1 MADAF
6 TREGL
11 LERVQQL
18 APVMREHADR
28 GERERHLADPVVQ
41 ALQDAGFYYMLVPR
55 ALGGLQ
61 VDPLTL
67 YHVVEA
73 VARVDGSTGWCLF
86 INGCAPISAAFLRA
100 EAAKTIYGPRTHTIM
115 SGAIYPR
122 GRAVP
127 CPGGYRV
134 SGRGA
139 YASGCWHSTWYLA
152 SCHIYEDGATEPRAT
167 PAGSPEVVVVHLPR
181 AQMQILDTWDVSGL
195 AATGSH
201 DVVVEEVFV
210 PDAFVWQLRPQAP
223 RGPHFGDPLYRFP
236 FLGFLAGFAV
246 PPTFPLVST
255 PKNSALA
262 PTTCARSSA
271 LSGRQKI

>member
-1 MADAF
+1 MADTV

-11 LERVQQL
+11 LARVQQL
-18 APVMREHADR
+18 APVIREHADR

-41 ALQDAGFYYMLVPR
+41 ALHDAGFYYMLVPR

-86 INGCAPISAAFLRA
+86 INGCAPISAAFLCA
-100 EAAKTIYGPRTHTIM
+100 EAAEAIYGPRTPTIM
-115 SGAIYPR
+115 SGAIHPR

-139 YASGCWHSTWYLA
+139 YASGCWHSTWYLTF
-152 SCHIYEDGATEPRAT
+152 CHLYDDGATEPRAT
-167 PAGSPEVVVVHLPR
+167 PAGSPEIVVVHLPR

-201 DVVVEEVFV
+201 DVVVEDVFV
-210 PDAFVWQLRPQAP
+210 PDAFVWPLRPQVP

-236 FLGFLAGFAV
+236 FLGFFSWPMAAV
-246 PPTFPLVST
+246 
-255 PKNSALA
+255 ALGIA
-262 PTTCARSSA
+262 
-271 LSGRQKI
+271 